1 MDSGQARR
9 SVFGEGGDRRWL
21 IASSCVAL
29 LVLAP
34 LVSLI
39 LIAGRGSGD
48 LWPHILAYVLP
59 QALRDTAV
67 LLLGVGVM
75 VVTLGAGLAW
85 LFARQRVMAVRVE
98 KDMAV
103 AQAECRQQLKLF
115 PRVPTE

>member
-21 IASSCVAL
+21 IASSCGAL

-48 LWPHILAYVLP
+48 LWPHILAYV
-59 QALRDTAV
+59 
-67 LLLGVGVM
+67 
-75 VVTLGAGLAW
+75 
-85 LFARQRVMAVRVE
+85 
-98 KDMAV
+98 
-103 AQAECRQQLKLF
+103 
-115 PRVPTE
+115 

>member
-48 LWPHILAYVLP
+48 LWPHILAYV
-59 QALRDTAV
+59 
-67 LLLGVGVM
+67 
-75 VVTLGAGLAW
+75 
-85 LFARQRVMAVRVE
+85 
-98 KDMAV
+98 
-103 AQAECRQQLKLF
+103 
-115 PRVPTE
+115 

>member
-39 LIAGRGSGD
+39 LIA
-48 LWPHILAYVLP
+48 VV
-59 QALRDTAV
+59 AL
-67 LLLGVGVM
+67 M
-75 VVTLGAGLAW
+75 WVVPDRRFGEVKGTGG
-85 LFARQRVMAVRVE
+85 
-98 KDMAV
+98 
-103 AQAECRQQLKLF
+103 
-115 PRVPTE
+115 